1 MAELCF
7 LRHGPRADLTNQRPL
22 DPNARVYDPLVTA
35 STVDLVGE
43 VAEQLLQ
50 LGKFEQHTK
59 KNIYVHF
66 SPYLRCC
73 QSADVLASAMVK
85 KLEARAPGAKFKF
98 QLLCDFALSE
108 WIHDR
113 MKNKPPFI
121 DSTEAYQMYTPNV
134 QGLQNRSMV
143 LNFRPTT
150 QLGPWNE
157 PDLSF
162 KEFLERCR
170 NYFKK
175 LLATYEVESH
185 ANDMII
191 VITHGYV
198 ISSILSYF
206 INHPVF
212 EEIPEFGVNFASKQ
226 AGNWVLQKDCLGVL
240 ERDPHLNGTLNL
252 ETDIVY
258 YKTNFI
264 KKEEFNP
271 EKQFP
276 AIGFLGLKTDQPR
289 PSFRITSVN
298 NRKLN
303 KAPNPLCSGAR
314 DWNPQDSNK
323 FKIKAEFKMKVMHD
337 SAFKKAFSIEN
348 HPVRP
353 ISPEVSPNL
362 APTRS
367 NSTVNLSKLHSNEEI
382 YKPLKLRYSLASDI
396 PVAYL
401 NSKLSSHLS
410 LLQFHQKSSN
420 GSYLDLRNDLLVGL
434 NSPRDQEI
442 QDDPSTNIHEV
453 ISRLDRVR
461 SLLRRRPQTNTPK
474 FGVISETGDS
484 DHESTFALQFDNSKT
499 VVRPKPRSPR
509 QGSTSTSG
517 QAPMPQVSPLRG
529 ASLSPLQANRNAG
542 TERNKKELFYSFS
555 SASSSEDLD
564 EEKDDQYMWFGL
576 NIKR

>member
-7 LRHGPRADLTNQRPL
+7 LRHGPRADLTQERPL
-22 DPNARVYDPLVTA
+22 DPNARVFDPLVTA
-35 STVDLVGE
+35 STVDLVGD
-43 VAEQLLQ
+43 VAEQILL
-50 LGKFEQHTK
+50 LGNFEGLSK
-59 KNIYVHF
+59 KNVYVHF

-73 QSADVLASAMVK
+73 QSADVLVSAMVK
-85 KLEARAPGAKFKF
+85 KLETRAPNTKFKF

-108 WIHDR
+108 WIHER
-113 MKNKPPFI
+113 MKNKPTYI

-134 QGLQNRSMV
+134 QCLQNRSMV

-162 KEFLERCR
+162 KEFLERIR
-170 NYFKK
+170 TYFKK
-175 LLATYEVESH
+175 LLATYEGESH
-185 ANDMII
+185 LDDMVI

-212 EEIPEFGVNFASKQ
+212 EEIPEFSVNYAAKQ
-226 AGNWVLQKDCLGVL
+226 SELWVLQKDCLGVL

-271 EKQFP
+271 QKQYP

-289 PSFRITSVN
+289 ASFRITSVN

-337 SAFKKAFSIEN
+337 SAFKKAFSIDK

-382 YKPLKLRYSLASDI
+382 YRPLKLRYSLASDI

-410 LLQFHQKSSN
+410 LQHFHQKSSN
-420 GSYLDLRNDLLVGL
+420 ASYLDLRNDLLVGL
-434 NSPRDQEI
+434 NSPRDQDVH
-442 QDDPSTNIHEV
+442 DDSSTNMNEV
-453 ISRLDRVR
+453 ISRLNRVR
-461 SLLRRRPQTNTPK
+461 SLQRRRPQTNTPK
-474 FGVISETGDS
+474 FGVISENGDS
-484 DHESTFALQFDNSKT
+484 EQESTFALQFGSSSEPKT
-499 VVRPKPRSPR
+499 KSP
-509 QGSTSTSG
+509 Q
-517 QAPMPQVSPLRG
+517 QVSTPLHG
-529 ASLSPLQANRNAG
+529 PASLLGLKSLSGPSPMRPDQKVDTDRK
-542 TERNKKELFYSFS
+542 RKDMFYSFS
-555 SASSSEDLD
+555 SASSSDDLD
-564 EEKDDQYMWFGL
+564 GEKDDQYMWFGL